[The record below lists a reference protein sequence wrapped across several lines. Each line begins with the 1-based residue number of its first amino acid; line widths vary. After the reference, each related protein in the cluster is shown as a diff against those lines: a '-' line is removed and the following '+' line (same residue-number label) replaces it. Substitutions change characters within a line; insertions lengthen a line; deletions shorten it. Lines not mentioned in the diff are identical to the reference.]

1 MPKIFINY
9 RSGNGDHM
17 AAALDENLRR
27 RFGPDAVFRDGRSL
41 RPGTAYPQALLRE
54 LRRSSV
60 LLVVIGPDWGGSP
73 RLLESDDWVR
83 REILEAQE
91 LGLDI
96 VPVIDA
102 AAGRFLDGSELPS
115 ELTWLSRHQAL
126 SYAPYTAVK
135 DLAAI
140 GDALLDLVPDLVD
153 LSTPPVPAESGGT
166 HNSVSGGSSETL
178 VQGRDFSGDI
188 GTVIKGNSGGQFH
201 TGKGDQHVHHHN
213 DSTRFTVDGG
223 TFVAG
228 SHNRAVNHR
237 TENGRGNGDAR
248 S

>member
-9 RSGNGDHM
+9 RSGNGDHL
-17 AAALDENLRR
+17 AAALDENLRN
-27 RFGPDAVFRDGRSL
+27 RFGADAVFRDGRSL
-41 RPGTAYPQALLRE
+41 KPGTAYPQALLRE

-60 LLVVIGPDWGGSP
+60 LLVVIGPGWGRSP

-83 REILEAQE
+83 REILVAQR

-96 VPVIDA
+96 VPVVDA
-102 AAGRFLDGSELPS
+102 AAGRFLDNSELPE
-115 ELTWLSRHQAL
+115 ELAWLARHQAL
-126 SYAPYTAVK
+126 SYAPYTSVR
-135 DLAAI
+135 DLTVI
-140 GDALLDLVPDLVD
+140 GDTLLDLVPDLVE
-153 LSTPPVPAESGGT
+153 LTTPPAPAEKGGT
-166 HNSVSGGSSETL
+166 NNSVSGGNSGTL

-213 DSTRFTVDGG
+213 DSTQFSVDGG

-228 SHNRAVNHR
+228 SNNRAVNHR
-237 TENGRGNGDAR
+237 SENEPGEGRCPR
-248 S
+248 